1 MLVNAPAV
9 ATLSTRY
16 CPKTVRAVRRGIAL
30 VIPFVVIAPMMA
42 ACSGGSAD
50 KPGPGRDESAR
61 SDVTLHGKIH
71 YDDEHTFG
79 GTHPCSNYAWTVD
92 VKNGS
97 GTVLRVARA
106 STARDA
112 GSTSTGGKYC
122 DATYSASVA
131 AADVYE
137 VSVEHGQGELGGDW
151 DKIFTPVT
159 VNANDLRSGTLPE
172 LVGTGY

>member
-1 MLVNAPAV
+1 M
-9 ATLSTRY
+9 
-16 CPKTVRAVRRGIAL
+16 IAL
-30 VIPFVVIAPMMA
+30 VLVAPVMA
-42 ACSGGSAD
+42 ACGSGSAG
-50 KPGPGRDESAR
+50 KAGPGRDEGAR
-61 SDVTLHGKIH
+61 TDVTLHGKIE

-92 VKNGS
+92 VKDGS

-106 STARDA
+106 LTTRDA

-122 DATYSASVA
+122 DATYSASVP

-137 VSVEHGQGELGGDW
+137 LSVEHGQGELGGDW

-159 VNANDLRSGTLPE
+159 VNANDLRGGALPD